1 MQQKIDGVLTDG
13 QRRDMARSWRGYG
26 WMGAQ

>member
-1 MQQKIDGVLTDG
+1 MQQKIDGVLTDS
-13 QRRDMARSWRGYG
+13 QRRDMARSWRGHG